1 MKIILS
7 LFFVLLHSVLSY
19 AYNQF
24 SFVKYQVEN
33 GLSHNT
39 VWYTIQD
46 HQGFMWF
53 GTSDGLN
60 RFDGKNFKIFR
71 HIPKDST
78 SLGNNIVRTIFED
91 ERQNLWVGTNRGIYI
106 FNSQQEEFEFFDNK
120 TEDGVLI
127 SSNVYDIEQSH
138 DGSIWIATFGQGLF
152 IYTPQTNT
160 LIQNTQHSS
169 FIKSITSSGSGDMYI
184 GTRQEGIICFAP
196 NGIYK
201 RSFSPDLQTTEQ
213 NNETNALYYYN
224 DTLWFSL
231 GTNSLNMLDL
241 KSNRIHTFPT
251 QFGTTNVTNIR
262 SILVYSDTEL
272 LVGADN
278 GLYLFNRTTH
288 QFLRMDDPSNP
299 KSLSDQS
306 IFNIFKDREGG
317 IWISTNLGGVN
328 YLPRNLKPFQSY
340 FPRYQSG
347 SISGKAIS
355 EFCEDAQGNIW
366 IATEDG
372 GLNYLN
378 TKTNQIKSYLPG
390 ARGASINYHNIH
402 ALFLDGPKLWIGTF
416 SRGLDILDLTTGRV
430 VNHQHTRGDIRTISD
445 NSIYSIYKDR
455 EGTILIG
462 TVWGLNRYNSSTGD
476 FSLITDVGTTSHIY
490 DILEDSRNNLWIA
503 TYNTGLFRYHY
514 PDKSWTHYNYNPD
527 QKGSVTSNSIITIF
541 EDSRQN
547 IWFGTEG
554 AGLCTFDYDTE
565 TFASFDPENQVLP
578 NPVVYAIEEDKA
590 GNLWIAG
597 NAGLLSINPQT
608 RKWKLYTQADGLQS
622 NQFNFHSSL
631 HAHDDKLYFG
641 GINGFNCFYP
651 EDFRE
656 NTYIPEV
663 VITRFSLFNQEIG
676 PDTPDSPLSRSIT
689 QTSAITLP
697 YDQNTFSFTFASLS
711 YQAPDKNEYAYMLEG
726 VDKEWIYT
734 DGKNEASYTN
744 LQPGDYVFRVKG
756 SNNDGLWNTEGSS
769 ISLQILPPFWKSSW
783 AYLFYTILI
792 LFLGVMT
799 FRSWSKRVKKQH
811 EELLKQ
817 YRQQQEKETYQ
828 TKINFFTQVAH
839 EIRTPLSLI
848 KMPLE
853 SIIQSGDGN
862 EETRKYLTTMNQNTD
877 LLLNLINQL
886 LDFRKTET
894 NEFKLKLRKY
904 NLNELLHNIV
914 SRFAPAA
921 QLKNI
926 ALDVQLPV
934 TPYIG
939 CADEEALTK
948 IISNLLSN
956 ALKYAHDK
964 IEVTLQTEQEYF
976 EIRVSDNGPGIPRSD
991 RKRIFEIFYQ
1001 TDNSRGGTGIGLPL
1015 AKLLAEKH
1023 GGRLYL
1029 DEQTQKTTFIIHIPL
1044 LQENTQEDDQVKLEL
1059 LTSPV
1064 SDTGKEL
1071 QTLEGKGSYSI
1082 LLTEDNTELLSL
1094 TAEQLNKYYRILMA
1108 RNGKEALAILK
1119 ETNVDLVVSD
1129 IMMPEM
1135 DGYSRN
1141 DGYFAQ
1147 RQRIYRTSGYRNSKE
1162 PAGTY
1167 FLYRHTGRNHV
1178 YEPFE
1183 FLSENQRNFRYVAQR
1198 LPEDNPFEDGCRI
1211 AFTTRIPDQRNLRIG
1226 RVQFFFLFH
1235 EMF

>member
-1 MKIILS
+1 M
-7 LFFVLLHSVLSY
+7 
-19 AYNQF
+19 
-24 SFVKYQVEN
+24 
-33 GLSHNT
+33 
-39 VWYTIQD
+39 
-46 HQGFMWF
+46 
-53 GTSDGLN
+53 
-60 RFDGKNFKIFR
+60 
-71 HIPKDST
+71 
-78 SLGNNIVRTIFED
+78 
-91 ERQNLWVGTNRGIYI
+91 
-106 FNSQQEEFEFFDNK
+106 
-120 TEDGVLI
+120 
-127 SSNVYDIEQSH
+127 
-138 DGSIWIATFGQGLF
+138 
-152 IYTPQTNT
+152 
-160 LIQNTQHSS
+160 
-169 FIKSITSSGSGDMYI
+169 
-184 GTRQEGIICFAP
+184 
-196 NGIYK
+196 
-201 RSFSPDLQTTEQ
+201 PD
-213 NNETNALYYYN
+213 YY
-224 DTLWFSL
+224 
-231 GTNSLNMLDL
+231 
-241 KSNRIHTFPT
+241 
-251 QFGTTNVTNIR
+251 R
-262 SILVYSDTEL
+262 SILRP
-272 LVGADN
+272 GN
-278 GLYLFNRTTH
+278 GNYIRKPTGCKVTSSISILPCMLTTTSSISAEST
-288 QFLRMDDPSNP
+288 DSTVSIP
-299 KSLSDQS
+299 K
-306 IFNIFKDREGG
+306 
-317 IWISTNLGGVN
+317 
-328 YLPRNLKPFQSY
+328 
-340 FPRYQSG
+340 
-347 SISGKAIS
+347 ISGK
-355 EFCEDAQGNIW
+355 
-366 IATEDG
+366 
-372 GLNYLN
+372 
-378 TKTNQIKSYLPG
+378 
-390 ARGASINYHNIH
+390 
-402 ALFLDGPKLWIGTF
+402 
-416 SRGLDILDLTTGRV
+416 IL
-430 VNHQHTRGDIRTISD
+430 
-445 NSIYSIYKDR
+445 
-455 EGTILIG
+455 
-462 TVWGLNRYNSSTGD
+462 
-476 FSLITDVGTTSHIY
+476 
-490 DILEDSRNNLWIA
+490 
-503 TYNTGLFRYHY
+503 
-514 PDKSWTHYNYNPD
+514 
-527 QKGSVTSNSIITIF
+527 
-541 EDSRQN
+541 
-547 IWFGTEG
+547 
-554 AGLCTFDYDTE
+554 
-565 TFASFDPENQVLP
+565 
-578 NPVVYAIEEDKA
+578 
-590 GNLWIAG
+590 
-597 NAGLLSINPQT
+597 
-608 RKWKLYTQADGLQS
+608 
-622 NQFNFHSSL
+622 
-631 HAHDDKLYFG
+631 
-641 GINGFNCFYP
+641 
-651 EDFRE
+651 
-656 NTYIPEV
+656 
-663 VITRFSLFNQEIG
+663 IG

-792 LFLGVMT
+792 LFLGIMT
-799 FRSWSKRVKKQH
+799 FRSWSKRVKRQH

>member
-1 MKIILS
+1 MEYRRFLD
-7 LFFVLLHSVLSY
+7 
-19 AYNQF
+19 QF
-24 SFVKYQVEN
+24 TDSSPFLEKQL
-33 GLSHNT
+33 GLS
-39 VWYTIQD
+39 V
-46 HQGFMWF
+46 
-53 GTSDGLN
+53 
-60 RFDGKNFKIFR
+60 
-71 HIPKDST
+71 
-78 SLGNNIVRTIFED
+78 
-91 ERQNLWVGTNRGIYI
+91 
-106 FNSQQEEFEFFDNK
+106 
-120 TEDGVLI
+120 
-127 SSNVYDIEQSH
+127 
-138 DGSIWIATFGQGLF
+138 
-152 IYTPQTNT
+152 
-160 LIQNTQHSS
+160 
-169 FIKSITSSGSGDMYI
+169 
-184 GTRQEGIICFAP
+184 
-196 NGIYK
+196 
-201 RSFSPDLQTTEQ
+201 
-213 NNETNALYYYN
+213 
-224 DTLWFSL
+224 
-231 GTNSLNMLDL
+231 
-241 KSNRIHTFPT
+241 
-251 QFGTTNVTNIR
+251 
-262 SILVYSDTEL
+262 
-272 LVGADN
+272 
-278 GLYLFNRTTH
+278 
-288 QFLRMDDPSNP
+288 
-299 KSLSDQS
+299 
-306 IFNIFKDREGG
+306 
-317 IWISTNLGGVN
+317 
-328 YLPRNLKPFQSY
+328 
-340 FPRYQSG
+340 
-347 SISGKAIS
+347 
-355 EFCEDAQGNIW
+355 
-366 IATEDG
+366 
-372 GLNYLN
+372 
-378 TKTNQIKSYLPG
+378 
-390 ARGASINYHNIH
+390 
-402 ALFLDGPKLWIGTF
+402 
-416 SRGLDILDLTTGRV
+416 
-430 VNHQHTRGDIRTISD
+430 
-445 NSIYSIYKDR
+445 
-455 EGTILIG
+455 
-462 TVWGLNRYNSSTGD
+462 
-476 FSLITDVGTTSHIY
+476 
-490 DILEDSRNNLWIA
+490 
-503 TYNTGLFRYHY
+503 
-514 PDKSWTHYNYNPD
+514 
-527 QKGSVTSNSIITIF
+527 
-541 EDSRQN
+541 
-547 IWFGTEG
+547 
-554 AGLCTFDYDTE
+554 
-565 TFASFDPENQVLP
+565 
-578 NPVVYAIEEDKA
+578 
-590 GNLWIAG
+590 
-597 NAGLLSINPQT
+597 
-608 RKWKLYTQADGLQS
+608 
-622 NQFNFHSSL
+622 
-631 HAHDDKLYFG
+631 
-641 GINGFNCFYP
+641 
-651 EDFRE
+651 
-656 NTYIPEV
+656 
-663 VITRFSLFNQEIG
+663 
-676 PDTPDSPLSRSIT
+676 
-689 QTSAITLP
+689 
-697 YDQNTFSFTFASLS
+697 
-711 YQAPDKNEYAYMLEG
+711 
-726 VDKEWIYT
+726 
-734 DGKNEASYTN
+734 
-744 LQPGDYVFRVKG
+744 
-756 SNNDGLWNTEGSS
+756 
-769 ISLQILPPFWKSSW
+769 
-783 AYLFYTILI
+783 YTILI

-964 IEVTLQTEQEYF
+964 IGVTLQTEQEYF

-1183 FLSENQRNFRYVAQR
+1183 FLSENQRDLRYVAQR

>member
-1 MKIILS
+1 MHTGGLALYDSHKHKLIK
-7 LFFVLLHSVLSY
+7 
-19 AYNQF
+19 YNTREEG
-24 SFVKYQVEN
+24 SRKLYNDQV
-33 GLSHNT
+33 S
-39 VWYTIQD
+39 
-46 HQGFMWF
+46 
-53 GTSDGLN
+53 
-60 RFDGKNFKIFR
+60 
-71 HIPKDST
+71 
-78 SLGNNIVRTIFED
+78 NIV
-91 ERQNLWVGTNRGIYI
+91 
-106 FNSQQEEFEFFDNK
+106 
-120 TEDGVLI
+120 
-127 SSNVYDIEQSH
+127 
-138 DGSIWIATFGQGLF
+138 
-152 IYTPQTNT
+152 
-160 LIQNTQHSS
+160 
-169 FIKSITSSGSGDMYI
+169 
-184 GTRQEGIICFAP
+184 
-196 NGIYK
+196 
-201 RSFSPDLQTTEQ
+201 
-213 NNETNALYYYN
+213 
-224 DTLWFSL
+224 
-231 GTNSLNMLDL
+231 
-241 KSNRIHTFPT
+241 
-251 QFGTTNVTNIR
+251 
-262 SILVYSDTEL
+262 
-272 LVGADN
+272 
-278 GLYLFNRTTH
+278 
-288 QFLRMDDPSNP
+288 
-299 KSLSDQS
+299 
-306 IFNIFKDREGG
+306 KDREGR
-317 IWISTNLGGVN
+317 I
-328 YLPRNLKPFQSY
+328 
-340 FPRYQSG
+340 
-347 SISGKAIS
+347 
-355 EFCEDAQGNIW
+355 
-366 IATEDG
+366 
-372 GLNYLN
+372 
-378 TKTNQIKSYLPG
+378 
-390 ARGASINYHNIH
+390 
-402 ALFLDGPKLWIGTF
+402 WIGTF
-416 SRGLDILDLTTGRV
+416 GGGFCRFDEEKGIMEWLTAVEGL
-430 VNHQHTRGDIRTISD
+430 SD
-445 NSIYSIYKDR
+445 DNI
-455 EGTILIG
+455 
-462 TVWGLNRYNSSTGD
+462 
-476 FSLITDVGTTSHIY
+476 
-490 DILEDSRNNLWIA
+490 
-503 TYNTGLFRYHY
+503 
-514 PDKSWTHYNYNPD
+514 
-527 QKGSVTSNSIITIF
+527 NSIIPGDDGKLWISTGNGISAYDP
-541 EDSRQN
+541 ESRQFTN
-547 IWFGTEG
+547 YMGRSEIPVNEFSMKGG
-554 AGLCTFDYDTE
+554 IKLPGDRIYFSGSNGLV
-565 TFASFDPENQVLP
+565 SFYPERLIENRFIP
-578 NPVVYAIEEDKA
+578 PVVLTSFTVNNKPVVPGDPS
-590 GNLWIAG
+590 
-597 NAGLLSINPQT
+597 GLLD
-608 RKWKLYTQADGLQS
+608 KVLDYTQAIDLDY
-622 NQFNFHSSL
+622 NQNNFSVGYAAL
-631 HAHDDKLYFG
+631 NYLY
-641 GINGFNCFYP
+641 P
-651 EDFRE
+651 
-656 NTYIPEV
+656 
-663 VITRFSLFNQEIG
+663 NQ
-676 PDTPDSPLSRSIT
+676 
-689 QTSAITLP
+689 
-697 YDQNTFSFTFASLS
+697 N
-711 YQAPDKNEYAYMLEG
+711 KYAYMLEG
-726 VDKEWIYT
+726 YDTDWNDAGSRKE
-734 DGKNEASYTN
+734 AFYTN
-744 LQPGDYVFRVKG
+744 LKPGDYVFRVKG

-1135 DGYSRN
+1135 DGYSLCESIKNNPQYCHIPVILLTAKTTTDDKIKGLQYGSDAYIEKPFSVQHLKTQIDNLLQNRQKLRKLFASSPLVTAETMAISPKDKEFIERLDTEIQKNLQEPTFSIDTLAEIMCMSRSNFYRKIKGISGMSPN
-1141 DGYFAQ
+1141 DYLKTIRLKMAAELLLQQEYRINEIYELVGFSSSSYF
-1147 RQRIYRTSGYRNSKE
+1147 TKCFKE
-1162 PAGTY
+1162 QFGVP
-1167 FLYRHTGRNHV
+1167 
-1178 YEPFE
+1178 PKE
-1183 FLSENQRNFRYVAQR
+1183 FLNNAKNNAGNKSSEIV
-1198 LPEDNPFEDGCRI
+1198 
-1211 AFTTRIPDQRNLRIG
+1211 T
-1226 RVQFFFLFH
+1226 
-1235 EMF
+1235 